1 MTFQERPH
9 SRAAVRKKLKLKN
22 LIWKNNF
29 IFRKHPH
36 LSKKKHIKKNSNP
49 IDSDKITEIPGT
61 ISFPH
66 HVGSA
71 VVKPEDKGKI
81 KGRAMMAMRD
91 QTQREMSQLYE
102 QMQVLVRQ
110 AEEIKSRVEVSEKI
124 YRSTINFEPVIN
136 HFYYLYEKEDGTNIL
151 SMISPEEWGK
161 NIPYKKYLAKIKL
174 LSDHTWDVLEKG
186 KE

>member
-1 MTFQERPH
+1 M
-9 SRAAVRKKLKLKN
+9 
-22 LIWKNNF
+22 
-29 IFRKHPH
+29 
-36 LSKKKHIKKNSNP
+36 SKKKHTKKNNNP
-49 IDSDKITEIPGT
+49 IDKDKITDIPGT

-71 VVKPEDKGKI
+71 IVKPEDKGKI

-110 AEEIKSRVEVSEKI
+110 AEEIKNKVEVSEKI
-124 YRSTINFEPVIN
+124 YLSTINFEPVIN
-136 HFYYLYEKEDGTNIL
+136 HIYYLYEKEEGTTIL

-161 NIPYKKYLAKIKL
+161 NIPYKKYFAKIKL

>member
-1 MTFQERPH
+1 M
-9 SRAAVRKKLKLKN
+9 
-22 LIWKNNF
+22 
-29 IFRKHPH
+29 
-36 LSKKKHIKKNSNP
+36 SKKKHIKTNTNP
-49 IDSDKITEIPGT
+49 VDRDKVTDIPGT

-81 KGRAMMAMRD
+81 RGRAMMAMRD

-110 AEEIKSRVEVSEKI
+110 AEEIKNRVEVSEKI
-124 YRSTINFEPVIN
+124 YLSTINFEPVIN
-136 HFYYLYEKEDGTNIL
+136 HIYYLYEKEGGTNIL
-151 SMISPEEWGK
+151 SMVSPEEWGK
-161 NIPYKKYLAKIKL
+161 NIPYKKYIAKIKL

-186 KE
+186 KG

>member
-1 MTFQERPH
+1 
-9 SRAAVRKKLKLKN
+9 
-22 LIWKNNF
+22 
-29 IFRKHPH
+29 

-110 AEEIKSRVEVSEKI
+110 AEEIKDRVEVSEKI
-124 YRSTINFEPVIN
+124 YCSTINFEPVIN
-136 HFYYLYEKEDGTNIL
+136 HIYYLYEKEDGVNIL
-151 SMISPEEWGK
+151 SMISPEEWGE
-161 NIPYKKYLAKIKL
+161 NIPFKKYLARIKL

-186 KE
+186 KS